1 MFSQR
6 ASTSPCTCHRTVNGC
21 PPDGRRDVVARDH
34 HKIARELRSV
44 ARDHLQI
51 EHTISLRGTSGAW
64 LEITSRSTAASG
76 AFPEEAEH
84 VDKGNLYG
92 EETHIIC
99 VCTVLPALAHVC

>member
-1 MFSQR
+1 M
-6 ASTSPCTCHRTVNGC
+6 
-21 PPDGRRDVVARDH
+21 
-34 HKIARELRSV
+34 

-99 VCTVLPALAHVC
+99 VCSPAGSGPRLLTHVNMLCRGGEVASMVARLKR